1 LWTHKNIV
9 EKDLSK
15 DGRFNPARE
24 VAKFTLWQWFYKSAC
39 LHKLF
44 PEEIARNI
52 HGFIDKE
59 DVETL
64 LKEKYN
70 STFLLTFSDSMPGNL
85 VCAFKSCGEINAY
98 AT

>member
-1 LWTHKNIV
+1 V
-9 EKDLSK
+9 QKDLSQN
-15 DGRFNPARE
+15 GRSTLGMK
-24 VAKFTLWQWFYKSAC
+24 VAKFTLWEWFYKSAY

-64 LKEKYN
+64 LKEKPN
-70 STFLLTFSDSMPGNL
+70 LTFLFKFSETMPGEL
-85 VCAFKSCGEINAY
+85 ACAFNSCGEQNPSQLDQ
-98 AT
+98 

>member
-1 LWTHKNIV
+1 MK
-9 EKDLSK
+9 
-15 DGRFNPARE
+15 

-44 PEEIARNI
+44 REVIARSI

-59 DVETL
+59 DAETL

-70 STFLLTFSDSMPGNL
+70 STFLLQFSETIPGEL
-85 VCAFKSCGEINAY
+85 LCAFKSGGEQNAY
-98 AT
+98 IK